1 MQNLFDLLSVHI
13 QSNQEQKMIGRHIRV
28 LLDATLCIRHALHTT
43 DKEIFAIDDTG
54 LRPRSLPMHTPNIS
68 FSTHHIE
75 SLDACMKH

>member
-54 LRPRSLPMHTPNIS
+54 L
-68 FSTHHIE
+68 
-75 SLDACMKH
+75 K